1 MFCSLDM
8 ESDNIEEEESR
19 LVINAVKDANIP
31 KFIAEDIPLF
41 KSILADLFPGVD
53 PPGADNKLLK
63 VSAVW
68 YCCSCHHYRNYHH
81 RHYHRRRHHSRCSRH
96 HHQLHYRRRRDRRCP
111 RYHYHPPYHRRHHH
125 RRRRHHRY
133 RLLRLHHQH
142 QHQRHYHIIV
152 IIFTMVLRYMW

>member
-1 MFCSLDM
+1 M

-41 KSILADLFPGVD
+41 KSILADLFPGMD

-68 YCCSCHHYRNYHH
+68 YCCSCHHHRNYHH
-81 RHYHRRRHHSRCSRH
+81 RHYHRRHHSRCHRH
-96 HHQLHYRRRRDRRCP
+96 QHQLHYRRRRDRRCP
-111 RYHYHPPYHRRHHH
+111 RHHYHPPYHRRHHH
-125 RRRRHHRY
+125 RRRRHHHR
-133 RLLRLHHQH
+133 LRLHHQH
-142 QHQRHYHIIV
+142 QHQRHSHIIV